1 MVLLLTM
8 FAADAPAW
16 DFKQAA
22 APEQQEDLAAPP
34 TPRTKAPA
42 KIAAKKIMKCR
53 PPVGRYGPDETVFDS
68 LTSVGA
74 SACILPITRPR
85 GWELEAEA
93 LFAQRV
99 RCAFTEASQPPR
111 AMTMLT

>member
-1 MVLLLTM
+1 MVVCMVLLLTM

-42 KIAAKKIMKCR
+42 KIAANKIMKCR

-68 LTSVGA
+68 LASVGA
-74 SACILPITRPR
+74 SVCVLPITRPR
-85 GWELEAEA
+85 GWELERPKRF
-93 LFAQRV
+93 L
-99 RCAFTEASQPPR
+99 PKG
-111 AMTMLT
+111 